1 MDIQLSQHHLLR
13 KFFSPLKFH
22 GMHVKNQL
30 FINVRIYL
38 WTLNSI
44 LFFYKYNVHMCVC
57 VYLPIHEHGMC
68 FYKCMVRSHSFRSS
82 LISFNHVLY
91 GRDDKFY
98 IYFAKFIPKYFII
111 FDAIVNEGKLL
122 ILILACLLLLCGNEF
137 FFIFCILQSCFL

>member
-1 MDIQLSQHHLLR
+1 MY
-13 KFFSPLKFH
+13 
-22 GMHVKNQL
+22 VC
-30 FINVRIYL
+30 VC
-38 WTLNSI
+38 
-44 LFFYKYNVHMCVC
+44 VCVC

-68 FYKCMVRSHSFRSS
+68 FNKCRVRSHSFRSS

-122 ILILACLLLLCGNEF
+122 ILILACLLLLCGNEI
-137 FFIFCILQSCFL
+137 FFIFCILQPCFL